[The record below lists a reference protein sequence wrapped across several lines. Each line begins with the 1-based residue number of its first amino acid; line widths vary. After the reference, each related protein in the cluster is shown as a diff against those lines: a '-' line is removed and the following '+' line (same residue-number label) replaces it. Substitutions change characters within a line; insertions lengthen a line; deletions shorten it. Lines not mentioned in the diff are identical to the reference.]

1 MLLIRIESKVNKM
14 KITQDERDFLR
25 KFFNDNLSW
34 IREKEI
40 VDPSDIKLLAD
51 LYSEYLNNSSFCDSD
66 VLKVFLLDLK
76 KSQYFETKVKMEQVN
91 LSPKERLYR
100 MSEPAS
106 SGGLFKCKNHT
117 IGKWYQ
123 VSRVIRVITQ
133 ADINRIN
140 RAIEP
145 KIKQNKLER
154 VKSWEASKDI
164 WVGK

>member
-1 MLLIRIESKVNKM
+1 M

>member
-1 MLLIRIESKVNKM
+1 MLLIRIESMVNKM
-14 KITQDERDFLR
+14 RITQEERDFLR

-34 IREKEI
+34 IREKEML
-40 VDPSDIKLLAD
+40 DPSDIKLLAD

-76 KSQYFETKVKMEQVN
+76 KSQYFETKVKIVQVN
-91 LSPKERLYR
+91 LSPRERLYR
-100 MSEPAS
+100 MSKPAS

-117 IGKWYQ
+117 IGEWYQ
-123 VSRVIRVITQ
+123 VSRVISVITQ

-154 VKSWEASKDI
+154 VKS
-164 WVGK
+164 

>member
-1 MLLIRIESKVNKM
+1 MR
-14 KITQDERDFLR
+14 ITQEERDFLR
-25 KFFNDNLSW
+25 SFFNDNLNW
-34 IREKEI
+34 IREKEML
-40 VDPSDIKLLAD
+40 DSNDIKLLAD
-51 LYSEYLNNSSFCDSD
+51 LYSQYLNNSSFCDSD
-66 VLKVFLLDLK
+66 VLKLFLLDLK
-76 KSQYFETKVKMEQVN
+76 KSQYFETKVKMGQVD
-91 LSPKERLYR
+91 LSPRERLFR

-123 VSRVIRVITQ
+123 VSRVICVITQ
-133 ADINRIN
+133 ADINKIN